1 MCTFVNLHLPT
12 WRSEANLQASGL
24 FPFYGCWRLMSVWA
38 SGSVLSCC
46 FLVVV
51 VVAVVGV
58 LLLLLAILC
67 SPTDLELAIQ
77 PWQASDSQTLTYL
90 CLPSTEINVAQ
101 HHAWHSYYFLNF
113 ILSMCL
119 CMQTC
124 LSAYA
129 MCACRY
135 PSRPKEGIRFPGAEV
150 TGGCCLDYSRD
161 VIMKGCDL

>member
-1 MCTFVNLHLPT
+1 
-12 WRSEANLQASGL
+12 
-24 FPFYGCWRLMSVWA
+24 MSVWA

-46 FLVVV
+46 FIVVV

-77 PWQASDSQTLTYL
+77 PWQASDSQSLTYL

-113 ILSMCL
+113 IFIYVFVYADLLVCI
-119 CMQTC
+119 CNVYMQVPFEAKRGHQIPW
-124 LSAYA
+124 S
-129 MCACRY
+129 
-135 PSRPKEGIRFPGAEV
+135 
-150 TGGCCLDYSRD
+150 
-161 VIMKGCDL
+161 